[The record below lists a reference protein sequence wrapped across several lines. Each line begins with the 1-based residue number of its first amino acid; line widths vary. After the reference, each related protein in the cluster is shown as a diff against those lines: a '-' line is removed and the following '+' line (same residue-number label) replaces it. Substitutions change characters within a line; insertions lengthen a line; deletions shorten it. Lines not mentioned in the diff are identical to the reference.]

1 MLNKYEGY
9 TYGVAQAKN
18 MHKHSPQVTRSAGRE
33 SLALNWQIK
42 EVQNL

>member
-18 MHKHSPQVTRSAGRE
+18 MHKHSPQVNEICGTGE
-33 SLALNWQIK
+33 LGF
-42 EVQNL
+42 